1 MIFEEVF
8 TQKLDTLPVRDGY
21 NSASISYN
29 LDSASGDLTATLTDS
44 SSLTTASE
52 TLTKSP
58 KTLTVRLRTVDGG
71 LEWTSAT
78 EDTWQALDGVTDV
91 IAALCRITETVG
103 FGKHE
108 EITGCGVVVAN
119 DDRVIRF
126 RAREWKKDIDLITD
140 AYLNGGA
147 NLDGGSNAKFNT
159 IRLGEIS
166 SAVDFG
172 SIGIDKSYVSFKNV
186 TDDVAPL
193 CMNGTYIGAN
203 HGYETIA
210 EIPNTPGLTE
220 VDIGS
225 VWQVGEMKYVLVR
238 LPSESKLWLC
248 PYYDEAMETG
258 RFAYQAIKCGDTV
271 THISGATHKE
281 SFIASEDS
289 QKKQFQIA
297 VNNRTDKVFLDG
309 INEVDLSKGGYRV
322 AEFVDYYE
330 KYNIIYLPETLKY
343 LTANVGKNTN
353 DSYRSDVIS
362 DSYVTVR
369 NTYRYHKNGAC
380 VIYASYEFNKDI
392 SLGYIGCVQSVK
404 FDEPTHYI
412 YAPGT
417 TDISIPTLQPENR
430 EMGRAF
436 DVGIGSDNLADPD
449 KLVTSYFQ
457 FTDANGTKA
466 MNLGYNPL
474 YGAARNDFRKSR
486 VTMNSKNNLG
496 WYYVS
501 YKMYPR
507 LISGGRLMAGDKITA
522 VAYNIPS
529 YILDDDFT
537 AINWYWVGEDIY
549 LSLHTDKALDKT
561 VTVLPNYMN
570 GMEITVIEGSDTFT
584 VSSAVIEE
592 GCVCVTTT
600 GAGYAIL
607 RLSSHSK

>member
-1 MIFEEVF
+1 MIFEEAF
-8 TQKLDTLPVRDGY
+8 TQKLDTLPLHDGY
-21 NSASISYN
+21 NSASISCKI
-29 LDSASGDLTATLTDS
+29 DSASGVLSVTLTDS
-44 SSLTTASE
+44 SSLTSASE
-52 TLTKSP
+52 VLDKSQ
-58 KTLTVRLRTVDGG
+58 KMLTVRLREVGDRI
-71 LEWTSAT
+71 EWASAT
-78 EDTWQALDGVTDV
+78 EENWQALDDV
-91 IAALCRITETVG
+91 ADVKTSLCRITETVG

-108 EITGCGVVVAN
+108 ETTGCGVVVVNN
-119 DDRVIRF
+119 DSVIRF
-126 RAREWKKDIDLITD
+126 RAREWKVGVDLITD

-147 NLDGGSNAKFNT
+147 NSDGGSNAKFNT

-166 SAVDFG
+166 SALDLGF
-172 SIGIDKSYVSFKNV
+172 IGIDESYTSFKNV

-210 EIPNTPGLTE
+210 EIPNTTGLTE

-225 VWQVGEMKYVLVR
+225 VWQVGEMKYVLVK
-238 LPSESKLWLC
+238 LPSEAKLWLC
-248 PYYDEAMETG
+248 PYYAEAMESG
-258 RFAYQAIKCGDTV
+258 RFAYQAIKCRDTV
-271 THISGATHKE
+271 THVSGATHKQ
-281 SFIASEDS
+281 SFTVTEGS
-289 QKKQFQIA
+289 QKKQFHIA
-297 VNNRTDKVFLDG
+297 VNNRTDKVFLNG
-309 INEVDLSKGGYRV
+309 TVEIDLSKGGYHT

-330 KYNIIYLPETLKY
+330 KYNIIYLPATLKY
-343 LTANVGKNTN
+343 LIANVGKNTN
-353 DSYRSDVIS
+353 ESYRNDIIA

-392 SLGYIGCVQSVK
+392 ALGYIGCVQSVK

-417 TDISIPTLQPENR
+417 NNLSIPTLQPENK
-430 EMGRAF
+430 EVGRAL
-436 DVGIGSDNLADPD
+436 DVGVGNDNLADPD

-474 YGAARNDFRKSR
+474 YGAARCDFRKSR

-561 VTVLPNYMN
+561 VTVLPDYMN
-570 GMEITVIEGSDTFT
+570 GMEIRVVEDSDSFTVNSKVIENGSI
-584 VSSAVIEE
+584 S
-592 GCVCVTTT
+592 VTTT
-600 GAGYAIL
+600 CAGYAIL
-607 RLSSHSK
+607 RLSSLDK